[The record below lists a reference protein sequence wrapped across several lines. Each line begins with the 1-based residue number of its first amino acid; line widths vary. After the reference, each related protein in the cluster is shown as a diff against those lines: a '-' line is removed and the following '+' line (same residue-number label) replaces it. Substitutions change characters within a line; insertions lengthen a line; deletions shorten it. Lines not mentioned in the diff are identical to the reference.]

1 MRRSCEGLG
10 DLHNTYSPR
19 DRRPLAIAR
28 LHLDLLEFDLLVP
41 RPRPTVELPHGSKH
55 TPTIKRERTSA
66 GLPRTAKH
74 PIASSQDE
82 TFAIAENLI
91 EPFLGRLD
99 RYIHHTGN
107 TRDAEIPLQG
117 SLLHHPD
124 AEPGQP
130 GIECAAPGPKLD
142 Q

>member
-1 MRRSCEGLG
+1 M
-10 DLHNTYSPR
+10 
-19 DRRPLAIAR
+19 
-28 LHLDLLEFDLLVP
+28 
-41 RPRPTVELPHGSKH
+41 
-55 TPTIKRERTSA
+55 KRERTSA

-82 TFAIAENLI
+82 NLI
-91 EPFLGRLD
+91 EPFLGLLD

-130 GIECAAPGPKLD
+130 GIECAAPGPELD